1 VNKVNN
7 LPAGFIKFRNVKSP
21 DSVVT
26 TGLVWSKG
34 GVPIP
39 EFLAA
44 MLKQWSGEKE
54 FCYGLP
60 NPRGHGVKTPV
71 RGWDSPHCCRE
82 GLKVTFGH

>member
-1 VNKVNN
+1 
-7 LPAGFIKFRNVKSP
+7 
-21 DSVVT
+21 
-26 TGLVWSKG
+26 
-34 GVPIP
+34 
-39 EFLAA
+39 